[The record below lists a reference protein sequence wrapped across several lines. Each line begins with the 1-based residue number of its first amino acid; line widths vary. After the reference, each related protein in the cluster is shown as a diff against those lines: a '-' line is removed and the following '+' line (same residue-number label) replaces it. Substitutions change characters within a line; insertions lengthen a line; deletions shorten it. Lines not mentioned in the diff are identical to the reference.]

1 MSSQKPRT
9 YLYMGDNLT
18 IKQLAEIKGV
28 SRAYMQVLVNEYG
41 VNDAMA
47 YVRKKTRRK
56 KLYEYKGGKYSADQL
71 ADMAAE
77 KCGPQAMSIR
87 IKKHGV
93 EKAVEFDGFEK
104 LRTQAMKG
112 KTGKNNKIDL
122 VEPEPFDKDYELK
135 QRIKS
140 YKKLGWSDDEILI
153 KFRVAA

>member
-1 MSSQKPRT
+1 MTGQKPRT
-9 YLYMGDNLT
+9 YSYVGDNLT

-28 SRAYMQVLVNEYG
+28 SRAYMQKLVNENG
-41 VNDAMA
+41 VDGAMS
-47 YVRKKTRRK
+47 YVRKNTTRK
-56 KLYEYKGGKYSADQL
+56 KLYEYKGNKYTADQL

-77 KCGPQAMSIR
+77 KCGPQAMTNR

-93 EKAVEFDGFEK
+93 DKAVEFDGFEK

-112 KTGKNNKIDL
+112 KSGKPNKIDL

-140 YKKLGWSDDEILI
+140 YKKRGWSDGEILI